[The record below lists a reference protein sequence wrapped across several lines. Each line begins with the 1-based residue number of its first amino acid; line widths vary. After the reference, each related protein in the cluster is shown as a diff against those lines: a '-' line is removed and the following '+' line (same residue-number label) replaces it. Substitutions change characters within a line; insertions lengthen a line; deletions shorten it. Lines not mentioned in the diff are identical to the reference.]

1 MHGSSALRVRDPGKS
16 FTVLVIDNDLA
27 FASSVA
33 DSIREDGSQV
43 LIADSAE
50 TALQLCLQHDADAV
64 LVAAALPDGGSYEL
78 VTELRRNGLA
88 ERAAVILLTPT
99 SMQAL
104 KAASVRGVD
113 LVLSKPSNASTFSGL
128 LQFVQRQWRRGEM
141 ASARPN

>member
-1 MHGSSALRVRDPGKS
+1 MHGSSALRLRDPAKT
-16 FTVLVIDNDLA
+16 FT

-33 DSIREDGSQV
+33 ESIREDGSQV
-43 LIADSAE
+43 LIANS
-50 TALQLCLQHDADAV
+50 TATAMQLCLQHDADAV
-64 LVAAALPDGGSYEL
+64 VVAAELPDGGSYDL

-113 LVLSKPSNASTFSGL
+113 LVLSKPSNARTFSGL
-128 LQFVQRQWRRGEM
+128 LQFVQRQWRRGDM
-141 ASARPN
+141 TTARAN

>member
-1 MHGSSALRVRDPGKS
+1 MHGSSALRGRDPTKT
-16 FTVLVIDNDLA
+16 FTVLVIDDDLN

-33 DSIREDGSQV
+33 ESIRQDGSQV
-43 LIADSAE
+43 LIADSAA
-50 TALQLCLQHDADAV
+50 TALHLSLQHDADAV
-64 LVAAALPDGGSYEL
+64 LVAAALPDGGSYDM

-113 LVLSKPSNASTFSGL
+113 LVLSKPSNARTFSGL
-128 LQFVQRQWRRGEM
+128 LQFVQRQWRRGELT
-141 ASARPN
+141 SARPN